1 VSRDNRLKNIKR
13 IKKTYLQSLLLVFL
27 LNSCSYSPDVKQI
40 TEEKLADYNPKHFQ
54 AQASGGKA
62 KKVKEEDSL
71 IIKALFYE
79 QEGNFE
85 KSNACYSKLYD
96 LTGNDEYMFRE
107 MRMALYLG
115 KQSKHIAKL
124 ESWVEK
130 NPENIQA
137 KRILIS
143 FYINQKKFEK
153 AKALSK
159 LLISQSKNPRDFELA
174 ANPYIMTGEYKEAV
188 ELLTQAYNKTMNVEI
203 LLKISTILAN
213 YIGDVNE
220 AVTRLEHHRTSVSCD
235 ERVCLQLAEI
245 YSKQEKIDKLLN
257 IYQTLYK
264 NTKKEEYGVKVV
276 EGYIY
281 KKETQKAI
289 DFLQSDYS
297 NSELL
302 YEMYLSKKD
311 YIKAEKIAQTIYE
324 RDKSPKWLAES
335 AMALYEGA
343 TNKNDKSM
351 LKKMSQKFD
360 KAIAEGVKEGIY
372 LNYYGYTLIDNDID
386 VKKGIKLVQ
395 KALEKDKNNTYYLD
409 SLAWG
414 YYKQN
419 RCKEAIIEMKKV
431 VDIEGLKEDDIRDH
445 WTKIEACSKKI
456 REKK

>member
-1 VSRDNRLKNIKR
+1 MSRDNRLKSIKS
-13 IKKTYLQSLLLVFL
+13 IKKTYIQSLLLVLL
-27 LNSCSYSPDVKQI
+27 LNSCSYRPDVTQI

-54 AQASGGKA
+54 AQASSRKA
-62 KKVKEEDSL
+62 KKLQVEDSL
-71 IIKALFYE
+71 IMKAIFYE

-85 KSNACYSKLYD
+85 KSNHYYSKLYD

-115 KQSKHIAKL
+115 KKSKNIVKL

-143 FYINQKKFEK
+143 FYLNEKKFDK
-153 AKALSK
+153 AKKVSK
-159 LLISQSKNPRDFELA
+159 LLISQSNNPRDFELA
-174 ANPYIMTGEYKEAV
+174 ANPHIMTEEYKEAV

-220 AVTRLEHHRTSVSCD
+220 AVIRLERHRTSVSCD

-257 IYQTLYK
+257 VYKTLYK
-264 NTKKEEYGVKVV
+264 NTRKEEYGVKVV

-289 DFLQSDYS
+289 DFLQEDYS

-311 YIKAEKIAQTIYE
+311 YVKAEKIAQKIYE
-324 RDKSPKWLAES
+324 SDKSPKWLAES

-343 TNKNDKSM
+343 TNKDDKNM

-372 LNYYGYTLIDNDID
+372 LNYYGYTLIDKNIDI
-386 VKKGIKLVQ
+386 KKGIKLVQ

-445 WTKIEACSKKI
+445 WTKIEACSKK
-456 REKK
+456 

>member
-1 VSRDNRLKNIKR
+1 VSRDNRLKSIKS
-13 IKKTYLQSLLLVFL
+13 IKKTYLQSLLLVL
-27 LNSCSYSPDVKQI
+27 ILNSCSYRPDVTQI

-54 AQASGGKA
+54 AQASSRKA
-62 KKVKEEDSL
+62 KKLQVEDSL
-71 IIKALFYE
+71 IMKAIFYE

-85 KSNACYSKLYD
+85 KSNHYYSKLYD

-107 MRMALYLG
+107 MHMALYLG
-115 KQSKHIAKL
+115 KKSKNIGKL

-137 KRILIS
+137 KRILVS
-143 FYINQKKFEK
+143 FYLNEKKFDK
-153 AKALSK
+153 AKVVSK
-159 LLISQSKNPRDFELA
+159 LLISQSNNPRDFELA
-174 ANPYIMTGEYKEAV
+174 ANPYIMTEEYKEAV

-213 YIGDVNE
+213 YMGDVNE
-220 AVTRLEHHRTSVSCD
+220 AVTRLEAHRTSVSCD

-257 IYQTLYK
+257 VYKTLYN

-311 YIKAEKIAQTIYE
+311 YVQAEKIAQTIYE

-343 TNKNDKSM
+343 TNKNDRSM
-351 LKKMSQKFD
+351 LKKMSLKFD

-386 VKKGIKLVQ
+386 IKKGIKLVQ
-395 KALEKDKNNTYYLD
+395 EALEKDKNNTYYLD

-445 WTKIEACSKKI
+445 WTKIEACSKK
-456 REKK
+456 

>member
-1 VSRDNRLKNIKR
+1 MSRDNRLKSIKS
-13 IKKTYLQSLLLVFL
+13 IKKTYLQSLLLVL
-27 LNSCSYSPDVKQI
+27 ILNSCSYRPDVTQI

-54 AQASGGKA
+54 AQASSRKA
-62 KKVKEEDSL
+62 KKLQVEDSL
-71 IIKALFYE
+71 IMKAIFYE

-85 KSNACYSKLYD
+85 KSNHYYSKLYD

-107 MRMALYLG
+107 MHMALYLG
-115 KQSKHIAKL
+115 KKSKNIGKL

-137 KRILIS
+137 KRILVS
-143 FYINQKKFEK
+143 FYLNEKKFDK
-153 AKALSK
+153 AKVVSK
-159 LLISQSKNPRDFELA
+159 LLISQSNNPRDFELA
-174 ANPYIMTGEYKEAV
+174 ANPYIMTEEYKEAV

-213 YIGDVNE
+213 YMGDVNE
-220 AVTRLEHHRTSVSCD
+220 AVTRLEAHRTSVSCD

-257 IYQTLYK
+257 VYKTLYN

-311 YIKAEKIAQTIYE
+311 YVQAEKIAQTIYE

-343 TNKNDKSM
+343 TNKNDRSM
-351 LKKMSQKFD
+351 LKKMSLKFD

-386 VKKGIKLVQ
+386 IKKGIKLVQ
-395 KALEKDKNNTYYLD
+395 EALEKDKNNTYYLD

-445 WTKIEACSKKI
+445 WTKIEACSKK
-456 REKK
+456 

>member
-1 VSRDNRLKNIKR
+1 MLI
-13 IKKTYLQSLLLVFL
+13 
-27 LNSCSYSPDVKQI
+27 LNSCSYRPDVTQI

-54 AQASGGKA
+54 AQASSRKA
-62 KKVKEEDSL
+62 KKLQVEDSL
-71 IIKALFYE
+71 IMKAIFYE

-85 KSNACYSKLYD
+85 KSNHYYSKLYD

-107 MRMALYLG
+107 MHMALYLG
-115 KQSKHIAKL
+115 KKSKNIGKL

-137 KRILIS
+137 KRILVS
-143 FYINQKKFEK
+143 FYLNEKKFDK
-153 AKALSK
+153 AKVVSK
-159 LLISQSKNPRDFELA
+159 LLISQSNNPRDFELA
-174 ANPYIMTGEYKEAV
+174 ANPYIMTEEYKEAV

-213 YIGDVNE
+213 YMGDVNE
-220 AVTRLEHHRTSVSCD
+220 AVTRLEAHRTSVSCD

-257 IYQTLYK
+257 VYKTLYN

-311 YIKAEKIAQTIYE
+311 YVQAEKIAQTIYE

-343 TNKNDKSM
+343 TNKNDRSM
-351 LKKMSQKFD
+351 LKKMSLKFD

-386 VKKGIKLVQ
+386 IKKGIKLVQ
-395 KALEKDKNNTYYLD
+395 EALEKDKNNTYYLD

-445 WTKIEACSKKI
+445 WTKIEACSKK
-456 REKK
+456 